1 MKVLQKLNHYH
12 LFPIVVLIYLLVV
25 TILNWNYIN
34 RDGVLYLIQ
43 ANVFLQDGF
52 FESLK
57 VYNWPFLSI
66 LIATFS
72 NFFSIGLVA
81 SAKFL
86 NFLFLIILLFFF
98 YKIINLYTSNNSIL
112 SLIFVLSSIPIF
124 DDYYAMVIRDIPGLA
139 FFISA
144 SYYFLNFIK
153 SRNFVNIFIGNF
165 LLLLSVLFRIEFIF
179 LLLINLYFAFSYL
192 TKKNFTI
199 FFILF
204 LIIPLLFLI
213 LNFPELSKLDEF
225 QSRFIYLLKSIN
237 NNDLINSSDEYL
249 KSYLNSHQILSR
261 FSIAIS
267 FFTKQLLSSIGFLN
281 IVIFPFAV
289 KYLIRENYK
298 KELSITL
305 LFFAL
310 LILSYNF
317 VFIFTHFVSS
327 TRYFLPFL
335 IIVYIFNT
343 VFFIDK
349 IFSAK
354 IKKNIFKQKIFYIRC
369 FVFFFLFLSFIN
381 IVFDKK
387 SVNKD
392 LIIADW
398 ISSNISNKDLCY
410 IEQIRVRFYLG
421 DFNHSETPRDAIV
434 KGNYQCMILHESNFK
449 NFEENLIRNYSVNYI
464 FYNKNVDPYTY
475 VLLKNE

>member
-1 MKVLQKLNHYH
+1 MKVLQKLNHYY
-12 LFPIVVLIYLLVV
+12 LLPFVVIVYLLVV
-25 TILNWNYIN
+25 SFLNWDYIN

-52 FESLK
+52 LESLN

-72 NFFSIGLVA
+72 NYFSIELID

-98 YKIINLYTSNNSIL
+98 YKIINLYTSNHPNL
-112 SLIFVLSSIPIF
+112 SLIFVLLSIPIF
-124 DDYYAMVIRDIPGLA
+124 DDYYPMVIRDIPGLA
-139 FFISA
+139 FFTSA

-153 SRNFVNIFIGNF
+153 SKNILNIVIGNF
-165 LLLLSVLFRIEFIF
+165 FLLFSVLFRIEFIF

-213 LNFPELSKLDEF
+213 QNFNEHSKLVEF

-237 NNDLINSSDEYL
+237 DNNLINSSDEYL
-249 KSYLNSHQILSR
+249 QSYLNSHQILSR
-261 FSIAIS
+261 FSIASS
-267 FFTKQLLSSIGFLN
+267 FFIKQLFSSVGFLHLA
-281 IVIFPFAV
+281 ILPFAI
-289 KYLIRENYK
+289 KYLISEDYK
-298 KELSITL
+298 KDLSMIL
-305 LFFAL
+305 LFFAF

-335 IIVYIFNT
+335 IIVYIFNS

-349 IFSAK
+349 FFSK
-354 IKKNIFKQKIFYIRC
+354 YKKKNRFKQKIFYIRW
-369 FVFFFLFLSFIN
+369 FIIFFLFLSFIN
-381 IVFDKK
+381 ILYDKK

-398 ISSNISNKDLCY
+398 ISSNIENKNACY
-410 IEQIRVRFYLG
+410 IEQIRVSYYLG
-421 DFNHSETPRDAIV
+421 DYNQTQKPKDAII
-434 KGNYQCMILHESNFK
+434 KSNFQCLILHESNFS
-449 NFEENLIRNYSVNYI
+449 NFQEILMRNYSVKYV
-464 FYNKNVDPYTY
+464 FYNKNMLPYSY
-475 VLLKNE
+475 VLMKNE